1 TQQGTIATDIS
12 TTTRTGALLGF
23 DVGDSDWPLKASY
36 VLFMRNLT
44 ELGRAHRAS
53 GITGPARAGEPMRLS
68 LPGTA
73 INADA
78 TGPSGEKIEV
88 SQRGSLAVVPDIP
101 RAGFYTVGWQ
111 GPQAGSMVVPANL
124 TSVAE
129 SDLTVRPIAADGE
142 KITVTASAAQ
152 PDAHNEWTWLLAL
165 GALGLIVFDV
175 WYLTRDNRVKSPMA
189 APPRPRVPERKAA

>member
-1 TQQGTIATDIS
+1 
-12 TTTRTGALLGF
+12 
-23 DVGDSDWPLKASY
+23 
-36 VLFMRNLT
+36 
-44 ELGRAHRAS
+44 
-53 GITGPARAGEPMRLS
+53 
-68 LPGTA
+68 
-73 INADA
+73 
-78 TGPSGEKIEV
+78 PSGEKIEV

-101 RAGFYTVGWQ
+101 RAGFYIVGWQ

-165 GALGLIVFDV
+165 GVLGLIVFDV
-175 WYLTRDNRVKSPMA
+175 WYLTRDNRAKSAVA
-189 APPRPRVPERKAA
+189 APQRPKMPE